1 MAVPFFL
8 FILHFQIHGGLF
20 VHPLYVLYKF
30 IGVYNV
36 FTVCYCCFLDSALR
50 LTYMYTHCKATHA
63 HVFTCLMHV
72 LATVSRLFFIAESF
86 VGQLIV
92 ASRAYVCAHCS
103 SKSSTCA
110 CACSSLFGEAVS
122 MSERSERILTISE
135 ALVLC

>member
-72 LATVSRLFFIAESF
+72 LATVSRLFFIAGPFLSAAF
-86 VGQLIV
+86 V
-92 ASRAYVCAHCS
+92 SRWPAHCRL
-103 SKSSTCA
+103 A
-110 CACSSLFGEAVS
+110 CVCVRTLLFEEQHVCMRVFFS
-122 MSERSERILTISE
+122 VWRSR
-135 ALVLC
+135 